1 MSIPFVHPFTCL
13 VSGPTGCG
21 KTQFVFRLIDHVDTM
36 FQPRP
41 EQIVYCFNEY
51 QPIFERCPNVIFQ
64 QGLPKMEQF
73 NGEQSTLLVLDDLM
87 SEADERIQNM
97 FTRGSHHKN
106 ISIIF
111 MVQNFFSK
119 NKYMHTICLNAQYIV
134 LFKNPRDASQFTSL
148 ARQLY
153 PDNPRFAQDSY
164 KDATQR
170 PYSYLLVDCRPD
182 TIEELRLRAHIFPD
196 DERHFVYVQ
205 K

>member
-51 QPIFERCPNVIFQ
+51 QPIFERYPNAIFQ

-87 SEADERIQNM
+87 SEADERIQNI

-119 NKYMHTICLNAQYIV
+119 NKYMRTISLNAQYIV

-170 PYSYLLVDCRPD
+170 PYCYLLVDCRPD
-182 TIEELRLRAHIFPD
+182 TIEEL
-196 DERHFVYVQ
+196 
-205 K
+205 

>member
-1 MSIPFVHPFTCL
+1 
-13 VSGPTGCG
+13 
-21 KTQFVFRLIDHVDTM
+21 
-36 FQPRP
+36 
-41 EQIVYCFNEY
+41 
-51 QPIFERCPNVIFQ
+51 
-64 QGLPKMEQF
+64 MEQF

-153 PDNPRFAQDSY
+153 PDNAFR
-164 KDATQR
+164 T
-170 PYSYLLVDCRPD
+170 
-182 TIEELRLRAHIFPD
+182 RLI
-196 DERHFVYVQ
+196 
-205 K
+205 